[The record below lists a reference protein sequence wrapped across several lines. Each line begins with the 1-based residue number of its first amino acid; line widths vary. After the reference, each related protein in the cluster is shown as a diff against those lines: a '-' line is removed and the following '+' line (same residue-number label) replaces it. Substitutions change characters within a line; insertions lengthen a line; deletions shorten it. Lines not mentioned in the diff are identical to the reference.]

1 MQFGRRALA
10 QTRDVLDKC
19 LGVRPNS
26 PEFREKIE
34 RALLED
40 AWSLLAPTENNR
52 RCRESVSCFREA
64 LRSYSSAESRRAV
77 AWEQE
82 VFVYRG
88 TGALSLKA
96 SLGALN
102 YTVKTIRTVPAQF
115 YRKDRKGRSRALR
128 QPDGPTPTLSPA
140 TAPPAHSAHCTTGPA
155 RHIGNAI
162 DTMGLSFTL
171 YYGCLVHAIS
181 SSALIAGSCGG
192 CSCHQIVWHSQFAGH
207 AEHG

>member
-1 MQFGRRALA
+1 MLPWEALEDIPRSRIPRCRPALRPQLTQPAASHAIRTPRLA
-10 QTRDVLDKC
+10 QIRDVLGKV
-19 LGVRPNS
+19 LVFARTHQSFARRSSAPWFS
-26 PEFREKIE
+26 
-34 RALLED
+34 D

-88 TGALSLKA
+88 TGALSLKR

-102 YTVKTIRTVPAQF
+102 YTVKTIRTVPPQF

-128 QPDGPTPTLSPA
+128 QPDGPRRPSLWRRPLRPIPRIARRGRQDT
-140 TAPPAHSAHCTTGPA
+140 SAMQLTRWGYPLHF
-155 RHIGNAI
+155 I
-162 DTMGLSFTL
+162 
-171 YYGCLVHAIS
+171 
-181 SSALIAGSCGG
+181 
-192 CSCHQIVWHSQFAGH
+192 IVA
-207 AEHG
+207 